1 MLGPPKTKST
11 LQALSRPLSRV
22 AVAVSVPT
30 LPSLLVTQMPLRPL
44 SLPYLYLYDKIL

>member
-22 AVAVSVPT
+22 AVAVSVPA
-30 LPSLLVTQMPLRPL
+30 LPLLPVAKISIGPF
-44 SLPYLYLYDKIL
+44 SLPHFHLYDKVL